1 MSAGDKT
8 KVMPKFL
15 KKYCSVSA
23 FRVRACLEAQALL
36 AASPILLSSVA
47 PIWAATG
54 DNFISNLQHLTSTSE
69 SAKAVRQMLNLQ
81 LLSLPSPNP
90 WQRPAPT
97 TARGWSRLRP
107 WSYRW
112 RLQPRRLPRALQ
124 ELVGIYI
131 YIYFLYS
138 ALPCYCVELCTLVKV
153 HLHSS
158 AGTTSNK
165 NIL

>member
-23 FRVRACLEAQALL
+23 FRVRVCLEAQALL

-54 DNFISNLQHLTSTSE
+54 DNFVSNLQQLTSTSE
-69 SAKAVRQMLNLQ
+69 SAEAVRQMLNLQ

-131 YIYFLYS
+131 YFIFS
-138 ALPCYCVELCTLVKV
+138 TALLLCTAVYT
-153 HLHSS
+153 
-158 AGTTSNK
+158 G
-165 NIL
+165 